1 MGFDVNI
8 IFYVVPIIVAYLFGS
23 IPFGF
28 IAGKINGI
36 DIRKV
41 GSGNIGATNVFR
53 VVGKKWGIAVFIMD
67 FLKGLIPVTL
77 LPILVDSI
85 AKTNLPFIDLV
96 CALAAVAGHT
106 WTVFLKFR
114 GGKGVATGVG
124 ALMGLAPFA
133 ALTALLIWLVV
144 FLSSGYVSLASIL
157 AAIAAGSSVW
167 WYYADKPYH
176 NLIIN
181 LLAILIIIK
190 HHSNI
195 HRLVSGEE
203 NRFLFKKRNDE

>member
-1 MGFDVNI
+1 MI
-8 IFYVVPIIVAYLFGS
+8 AIYYLISILLAYFLGS
-23 IPFGF
+23 VPFGF

-36 DIRKV
+36 DIRKA

-67 FLKGLIPVTL
+67 FLKGFISVMLIPC
-77 LPILVDSI
+77 ILNYSLK
-85 AKTNLPFIDLV
+85 ANLPYLDLF

-106 WTVFLKFR
+106 WTIFLNFK

-133 ALTALLIWLVV
+133 ALTALVIWAISFV
-144 FLSSGYVSLASIL
+144 STGYVSLSSII
-157 AAIAAGSSVW
+157 AAIVAGSSTW
-167 WYYADKPYH
+167 WYYPDKPYH
-176 NLIIN
+176 NLVIN
-181 LLAILIIIK
+181 ILAALIIIK

-195 HRLVSGEE
+195 DRLVHKKE
-203 NRFLFKKRNDE
+203 NKFLFKRKGK